1 MAGDRRDEG
10 GIDLSLIKSA
20 REVCWGS
27 RTGVVIQNPGYFG
40 DAAHGAAKQAEA
52 AQRAAQRRL
61 DQSGLRGRRQART
74 ELAAANETVTG
85 TREMLAVARQQA
97 SEPYVQ
103 RSIARTQLETARDA
117 LTTHEIL
124 AKRQHRPEHLAT
136 AGATVYALETW
147 RDWAVGGSLDQN
159 RLEEA
164 VTTLHEFAVHAPD
177 NGTRQLADVIHE
189 WAEQHGVELTRP
201 VVQQHRSVG
210 VEIEIDF

>member
-1 MAGDRRDEG
+1 VAGDRRDEG

-52 AQRAAQRRL
+52 AQRAAQQRL

-97 SEPYVQ
+97 SEPLRATEY
-103 RSIARTQLETARDA
+103 RPHTARD
-117 LTTHEIL
+117 
-124 AKRQHRPEHLAT
+124 RPRRIDDP
-136 AGATVYALETW
+136 
-147 RDWAVGGSLDQN
+147 RDP
-159 RLEEA
+159 R
-164 VTTLHEFAVHAPD
+164 
-177 NGTRQLADVIHE
+177 
-189 WAEQHGVELTRP
+189 
-201 VVQQHRSVG
+201 
-210 VEIEIDF
+210 